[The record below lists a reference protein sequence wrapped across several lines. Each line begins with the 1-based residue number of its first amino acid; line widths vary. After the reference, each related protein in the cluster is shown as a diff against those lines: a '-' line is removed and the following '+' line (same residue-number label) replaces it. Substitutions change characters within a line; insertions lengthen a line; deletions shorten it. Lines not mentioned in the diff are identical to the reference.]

1 MTITL
6 SPEIER
12 ALTARAMQQG
22 TTPELLALHDLNG
35 LYVEP
40 GLLEETPQTGAELLA
55 LWEQEGAFLARQDL
69 PDSPALARQLREQR
83 GVHGCS
89 SQRRQPNVC

>member
-6 SPEIER
+6 TPEIER
-12 ALTARAMQQG
+12 ALTARASQKG
-22 TTPELLALHDLNG
+22 TTPELLALHDLNR

-40 GLLEETPQTGAELLA
+40 SQPEETPRTGAELLA

-69 PDSPALARQLREQR
+69 PDSPTLARQLREQK
-83 GVHGCS
+83 GV
-89 SQRRQPNVC
+89 